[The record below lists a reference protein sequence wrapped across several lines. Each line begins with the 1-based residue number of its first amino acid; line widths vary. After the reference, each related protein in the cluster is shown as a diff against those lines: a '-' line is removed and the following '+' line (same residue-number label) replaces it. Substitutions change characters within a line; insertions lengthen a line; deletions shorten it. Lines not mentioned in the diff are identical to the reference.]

1 MLTYKKFKLV
11 AIVSMAP
18 ILLWPL
24 MLTHT
29 DGLQSGTERF
39 VMLAMPAY
47 AVLAG
52 ALSSYTYRDRP
63 TLSWVLIALLWL
75 SYVAFAVLVYFN

>member
-1 MLTYKKFKLV
+1 MISNKKFRIV
-11 AIVSMAP
+11 AIASMAP

-29 DGLQSGTERF
+29 DGLQAGTDRF

-47 AVLAG
+47 AVLA
-52 ALSSYTYRDRP
+52 AVLASYTYRERP
-63 TLSWVLIALLWL
+63 TLAWVLIGLLWL
-75 SYVAFAVLVYFN
+75 SYLAFALLVYFN